1 MSFLD
6 RMAKAVTE
14 AVDRGKKEVDEFVRI
29 QRINGEIGDVQKKIK
44 EFQSQIQ
51 AIKVQIG
58 EKAVE
63 MMRAGELESP
73 DLQAMMDQIAEIE
86 KQIVEQQAVI
96 AEKQAEIEKIKA
108 ESEAEKAAVAEAEA
122 AAAAEAA
129 PAAAEPAAG
138 NFCAQCGAAV
148 AEGAAFCAQCGAK
161 QE

>member
-29 QRINGEIGDVQKKIK
+29 QKINGEIGDVQKKIK
-44 EFQSQIQ
+44 EFQTQIQ

-63 MMRAGELESP
+63 MMRAGELENE

-86 KQIVEQQAVI
+86 K
-96 AEKQAEIEKIKA
+96 IK
-108 ESEAEKAAVAEAEA
+108 EETEA
-122 AAAAEAA
+122 AKAAAEAQATPEAA
-129 PAAAEPAAG
+129 PEAAEPEAG

>member
-29 QRINGEIGDVQKKIK
+29 QKINGEIGDVQKKIK
-44 EFQSQIQ
+44 EFQTQIQ

-63 MMRAGELESP
+63 MMRAGELENE

-86 KQIVEQQAVI
+86 QQIVEQQAVI
-96 AEKQAEIEKIKA
+96 ADKRAEIEKIK
-108 ESEAEKAAVAEAEA
+108 EETEA
-122 AAAAEAA
+122 AKAAAEAQATPEAA
-129 PAAAEPAAG
+129 PEAAEPEAG